1 MYVYIYISG
10 WWSGLEHEFYF
21 PFHIWDVILPIEEL
35 IFFRGVGIPP
45 TIYIQYTVYIY
56 ILIISNICIVLL
68 GSMFG
73 RDVLWFDSLENWGL
87 GVSNVVYRSMF
98 WTKTWN
104 HINHHVQKV
113 NDIPPKKMCL
123 GISVKISQRLGKL
136 NPPIAEG
143 ILKSPAN
150 LLSFQRWFLGVLD
163 WVKLETSWDQWLGV
177 SDSDIQTGDL
187 SLAQAVLLWPDS
199 GMRGATSN

>member
-1 MYVYIYISG
+1 MGCHPSHWG
-10 WWSGLEHEFYF
+10 T
-21 PFHIWDVILPIEEL
+21 HI
-35 IFFRGVGIPP
+35 FQRGR
-45 TIYIQYTVYIY
+45 YTTNHIY
-56 ILIISNICIVLL
+56 ILIISNIRIVLL
-68 GSMFG
+68 GSMFR

-113 NDIPPKKMCL
+113 NDIPQKKMCL
-123 GISVKISQRLGKL
+123 GDFPQDFSKIGEVKPTDCRRYFEITCKSVEFPAMILG
-136 NPPIAEG
+136 A
-143 ILKSPAN
+143 
-150 LLSFQRWFLGVLD
+150 LD